1 MPRRDKVDQA
11 RAEMLKTV
19 RTAIR
24 LKHSLAADRELND
37 VLPEA
42 ERKFNAAVM
51 KGELPGPLDVKA
63 LLNLE

>member
-24 LKHSLAADRELND
+24 LKHSLAADRELNEA
-37 VLPEA
+37 LPRA
-42 ERKFNAAVM
+42 EKAFNEAVM
-51 KGELPGPLDVKA
+51 KGELPDPLSIKA
-63 LLNLE
+63 AVDL